1 MPHAANPPLLAIV
14 GPTATGKSQL
24 AIRLAIE
31 LGGEIINADS
41 RQVYRRMDIGTAKP
55 AVEERTRLPHHLF
68 DVADPSEQFS
78 LGLFLCK
85 ARSIVADI
93 HARGQLPI
101 VVGGTGQYIWGLVE
115 GWTVPEVE
123 PQPAFREAMAAIVS
137 DAGADALVARLASV
151 DPASAAAI
159 EPRNVRRVIR
169 ALEVHHVTGRPF
181 SELRRREQPPW
192 DISVLGLDR
201 VDRELDER
209 ISGRV
214 DAMLAAGFVNEVRQ
228 LLDAGVPR
236 QASSMAS
243 IGYPQISAFL
253 AGECSLETARHAT
266 ILATR
271 RFVRRQRQ
279 WFRRTDARITWIT
292 GFDEALAASR
302 VGV

>member
-1 MPHAANPPLLAIV
+1 MLHAANLALLAIV
-14 GPTATGKSQL
+14 GPTATGKS
-24 AIRLAIE
+24 RLAVHLAME
-31 LGGEIINADS
+31 LGGEVINADS

-55 AVEERTRLPHHLF
+55 SPEERGSVPHHLF
-68 DVADPSEQFS
+68 DIADPAESFS
-78 LGLFLCK
+78 LGVFLRE
-85 ARSIVADI
+85 ARRIIADI
-93 HARGQLPI
+93 HARGRLPI

-123 PQPAFREAMAAIVS
+123 PQPAFREAMAAIAS
-137 DAGADALVARLASV
+137 DAGPDALVARLASV

-169 ALEVHHVTGRPF
+169 ALEVHHATGRPF

-192 DISVLGLDR
+192 DATVLGLDR
-201 VDRELDER
+201 SDEELDDR

-214 DAMLAAGFVNEVRQ
+214 DAMLDAGFVNEVRQ
-228 LLDAGVPR
+228 LLEAGVPR

-243 IGYPQISAFL
+243 IGYPQVSAFL
-253 AGECSLETARHAT
+253 AGECSLEAAREET

-279 WFRRTDARITWIT
+279 WFRRTDARIRWVA
-292 GFDEALAASR
+292 GLDEALSASR
-302 VGV
+302 MGV

>member
-1 MPHAANPPLLAIV
+1 MLHAANPPLLAIV

-24 AIRLAIE
+24 AMRLAIE
-31 LGGEIINADS
+31 LDGEIINADS

-55 AVEERTRLPHHLF
+55 SPEERGSVPHHLF
-68 DVADPSEQFS
+68 DIADPAESFS
-78 LGLFLCK
+78 LGVFLRE
-85 ARSIVADI
+85 ARRIIADI
-93 HARGQLPI
+93 HARRRLPI

-123 PQPAFREAMAAIVS
+123 PQPAFREAMAAIAN
-137 DAGADALVARLASV
+137 DAGPDALVARLASV

-181 SELRRREQPPW
+181 SELRRREQPPS
-192 DISVLGLDR
+192 DATVLGLDR
-201 VDRELDER
+201 SDEELDER

-253 AGECSLETARHAT
+253 AGECSLEAARAET

-279 WFRRTDARITWIT
+279 WFRRRDARIRWVA
-292 GFDEALAASR
+292 GLDEALSESR
-302 VGV
+302 MGV